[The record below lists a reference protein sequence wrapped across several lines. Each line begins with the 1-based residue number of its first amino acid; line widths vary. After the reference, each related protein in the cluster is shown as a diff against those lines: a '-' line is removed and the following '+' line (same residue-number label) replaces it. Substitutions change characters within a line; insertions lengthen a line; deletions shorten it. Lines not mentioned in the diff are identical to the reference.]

1 VIEPVDWSAPD
12 PEEFDG
18 LLLTSANAVRFS
30 GPGLQALMHLPAYAV
45 GTETAAAAS
54 AMGLRVDSVG
64 QGGVDDVL
72 GSIPG
77 SRRLLHLAGEQRR
90 EVESVHEITS
100 LVVYRSSTVEQPPLP
115 SLDDLVIAVH
125 SPRAAIRLS
134 ELATDRGTASVAAI
148 SKAAASACGEGWKQI
163 AIARSPDDSS
173 LLALCARLCQDLP
186 PG

>member
-1 VIEPVDWSAPD
+1 
-12 PEEFDG
+12 
-18 LLLTSANAVRFS
+18 
-30 GPGLQALMHLPAYAV
+30 
-45 GTETAAAAS
+45 
-54 AMGLRVDSVG
+54 
-64 QGGVDDVL
+64 
-72 GSIPG
+72 
-77 SRRLLHLAGEQRR
+77 LLHLAGEQRR

-148 SKAAASACGEGWKQI
+148 SKAAAAACGDGWKQI